1 MIPTAPV
8 EPKRSRLVVNDTTY
22 QALGVILENN
32 PAGVLVIGDELSGL
46 LQSLDTAGQEAARGF
61 WLSGWSGTQG
71 YSFDRIGRGTIILP
85 RYCIS
90 VFGGFQPDRI
100 KGYVRQAQS
109 GSSGNDGLLQQFQLL
124 VWPDPLSS
132 IKLVDRLPDK
142 EAMNRYNHAV
152 LRLRNLS
159 QSDLPSA
166 RVNSH
171 QSLLLHFEKD
181 AQELHDRWCLKNEM
195 LIASGKLDAS
205 RQSHFAKYRS
215 MVPALALIFHLLDE
229 HLGPVC
235 QDCLIKAIK
244 FSAVLKKHADRIYAS
259 AAGYDHA
266 STRTLAGHL
275 LEGHLPDGFTC
286 RELVIKGWAG
296 LGDSTRAQAA
306 IDTLLDYNWL
316 FAETVR
322 GPHRTSVRYYLN
334 PLATA
339 DLL

>member
-1 MIPTAPV
+1 MTPLAPI
-8 EPKRSRLVVNDTTY
+8 EPKRARLVVNDTTY

-32 PAGVLVIGDELSGL
+32 PNGILVIGDELSGL
-46 LQSLDTAGQEAARGF
+46 LQSLDAAGQEAARGF

-71 YSFDRIGRGTIILP
+71 YSFDRVGRGTIILP

-109 GSSGNDGLLQQFQLL
+109 GSSGNDGLLQRFQLL

-132 IKLVDRLPDK
+132 IKLVDRPPDK
-142 EAMNRYNHAV
+142 QAMNRYSQAV

-159 QSDLPSA
+159 KAGLPSGTET
-166 RVNSH
+166 SH
-171 QSLLLHFEKD
+171 QSLMLHFTAE
-181 AQELHDRWCLKNEM
+181 AQKIHNHWHLKNEGM
-195 LIASGKLDAS
+195 ITSGKIDAS

-215 MVPALALIFHLLDE
+215 MVPAIALLFHLLDE

-235 QDCLIKAIK
+235 ETCLVKAIK
-244 FSAVLKKHADRIYAS
+244 FSVFLKKHAERIYAS
-259 AAGYDHA
+259 ATGYDHA
-266 STRTLAGHL
+266 PARTLAGHL
-275 LEGHLPDGFTC
+275 LKGHLPDGFTC
-286 RELVIKGWAG
+286 RELVNKGWAG
-296 LGDSTRAQAA
+296 LGETALAQTAL
-306 IDTLLDYNWL
+306 DTLLDYDWL
-316 FAETVR
+316 FAEQVR
-322 GPHRTSVRYYLN
+322 GNHRPSVRYHLN